1 MSIKI
6 NALLAL
12 HRDGRLLVGHERIKV
27 LEAVAEHG
35 SIAKAAK
42 AAGFSYKA
50 GWDAVNALNN
60 LTPSPAF
67 VMKTGGRTGG
77 GAEITAEGRRLIAA
91 FHKWEEKL
99 SEISSAIAEAGL
111 DELENS
117 LLWSIGVKISTR
129 NVFRAEV
136 IEVKRWP
143 VDVEV
148 TLKVSE
154 DATILAIVTNDA
166 VADLELEAG
175 RQALALIKAPF
186 VNVARPTSTRNTGR
200 NCFGGIVTR
209 RIDAERNSE
218 LLLDIGDGKTMTIVA
233 ARQIVEDLGLG
244 VGETAVASFS
254 PTNVILAVE

>member
-91 FHKWEEKL
+91 FHK
-99 SEISSAIAEAGL
+99 
-111 DELENS
+111 
-117 LLWSIGVKISTR
+117 
-129 NVFRAEV
+129 
-136 IEVKRWP
+136 
-143 VDVEV
+143 
-148 TLKVSE
+148 
-154 DATILAIVTNDA
+154 
-166 VADLELEAG
+166 
-175 RQALALIKAPF
+175 
-186 VNVARPTSTRNTGR
+186 
-200 NCFGGIVTR
+200 
-209 RIDAERNSE
+209 
-218 LLLDIGDGKTMTIVA
+218 
-233 ARQIVEDLGLG
+233 
-244 VGETAVASFS
+244 
-254 PTNVILAVE
+254 